1 MNEVQPLNP
10 QVLEQS
16 SSVPN
21 VVIAVVNQLIKKNW
35 NGQCSAIRVN
45 DVLGIVG
52 LVANYPIE
60 VIMGSNWI
68 DSAKA
73 LYERAGYVV
82 SEFNNNGNKYLEFKK
97 Q

>member
-1 MNEVQPLNP
+1 MNEVQPLDP
-10 QVLEQS
+10 KVLEQNS
-16 SSVPN
+16 NVPN
-21 VVIAVVNQLIKKNW
+21 VVIAVLNQLIKKNW
-35 NGQCSAIRVN
+35 NCHCSTIRVN
-45 DVLGIVG
+45 DVLGFLG

-60 VIMGSNWI
+60 VILGSNWI
-68 DSAKA
+68 DSDKA